1 MESLSTVT
9 ATARTLSGTVLDA
22 AGTPVAG
29 ARVYLVKA
37 PGAVPDTAAL
47 TGADGRF
54 VLGAAQPGDYEVAC
68 STDDLGSAS
77 ARAVVGARGATVELR
92 LAAARPPSR

>member
-1 MESLSTVT
+1 MA

-37 PGAVPDTAAL
+37 PGAVPDTAAQ

-54 VLGAAQPGDYEVAC
+54 VLGAARSGAYEVAC

-77 ARAVVGARGATVELR
+77 AAVEVGAGGATVELR
-92 LAAARPPSR
+92 LTAAPRKGR

>member
-1 MESLSTVT
+1 MV

-22 AGTPVAG
+22 AGKPVAG

-54 VLGAAQPGDYEVAC
+54 VLGAALPGAYEVAC
-68 STDDLGSAS
+68 STDGLGAAS
-77 ARAVVGARGATVELR
+77 AQVRVGAQGATVELR
-92 LAAARPPSR
+92 LSATARGR

>member
-1 MESLSTVT
+1 M
-9 ATARTLSGTVLDA
+9 AAPARTLSGTVLDA
-22 AGTPVAG
+22 AGKPVAG

-54 VLGAAQPGDYEVAC
+54 VLGAALPGTYEVAC

-77 ARAVVGARGATVELR
+77 ARVVIDAGGATVELQLKAVLPKGR
-92 LAAARPPSR
+92 

>member
-1 MESLSTVT
+1 M
-9 ATARTLSGTVLDA
+9 AAPARTLSGTVLDA
-22 AGTPVAG
+22 AGKPVAG

-54 VLGAAQPGDYEVAC
+54 VLGAALPGAYEVAC
-68 STDDLGSAS
+68 TSDDLGSAS
-77 ARAVVGARGATVELR
+77 ARVVVGAGGATVELQLKAVLPKGR
-92 LAAARPPSR
+92 

>member
-1 MESLSTVT
+1 MV

-22 AGTPVAG
+22 AGKPVAG

-37 PGAVPDTAAL
+37 PGAVPDTATL

-54 VLGAAQPGDYEVAC
+54 VLGAALPGAYEVAC

-77 ARAVVGARGATVELR
+77 ARVVVDVGGATVELQLKAVLPKGR
-92 LAAARPPSR
+92 